1 MIFYSELNSVQI
13 ALVRS
18 YTYTIAICESSDK
31 IQGFN
36 TSHPPLS
43 PVEYFLCILMY
54 TDISNC
60 NYVNTQTDNISEQ
73 ITFLNY
79 IGFIKTWNGKLHFLL
94 YVLLSKTFKDFLF
107 PQVKQ
112 TTMKFLLF

>member
-18 YTYTIAICESSDK
+18 YTYTIAICESSEHSKVCK

-43 PVEYFLCILMY
+43 PVEYFLCILIYLTVIML
-54 TDISNC
+54 TLK
-60 NYVNTQTDNISEQ
+60 Q